1 MWLLQ
6 ELVALIPPPQQPN
19 PMTKA
24 CIVRPT
30 LSTGGADRVTLTLMR
45 ELPKHGIAPELILL
59 RKEGATLDRAVGTV
73 HSLEARSLWTSVPPL
88 ARLLRRL
95 RPDVLFSTSSGT
107 NVPALLAWE
116 LLGKPFRVVLSE
128 RNVLFHGGYTTKRV
142 ALAAAKRLLYPRAD
156 QVTVISGGIGDQLV
170 QELRLPREKISVVFN
185 PVVTE
190 ELHMGAKAPVAHRFF
205 DGSAPVILGVGRFVK
220 EKAFDVLLRAFAI
233 VRREHGARLLLLG
246 EGPLRGPLE
255 LLAQELGIAEHI
267 DMPGFDPN
275 PFKYMAR
282 ASVFVLT
289 SEHEGLP
296 GVLIQA
302 MACGTPVIST
312 DCPAGPSEI
321 IERPGQDGFL
331 VPVGDVAQV
340 AARMSEL
347 LSNSEL
353 RCAIGAGGR
362 TASKKFEVDASM
374 RLYLEAIW
382 PGSQRAVPNV

>member
-1 MWLLQ
+1 
-6 ELVALIPPPQQPN
+6 
-19 PMTKA
+19 MTKA
-24 CIVRPT
+24 CILRPT

-45 ELPKHGIAPELILL
+45 ELPKHGIKPELILL

-73 HSLEARSLWTSVPPL
+73 HSLEARSLWTAVPPL

-128 RNVLFHGGYTTKRV
+128 RNVLFHGGYTAKRV
-142 ALAAAKRLLYPRAD
+142 VLAAAKRMLYPRAD
-156 QVTVISGGIGDQLV
+156 QVTVISGGIGEQLV
-170 QELRLPREKISVVFN
+170 QELRLPRDKISVVFN
-185 PVVTE
+185 PVVTD
-190 ELHMGAKAPVAHRFF
+190 ELYRGAAAPITHRFF
-205 DGSAPVILGVGRFVK
+205 DGGAPVVLGVGRFVK
-220 EKAFDVLLRAFAI
+220 EKAFDVLLRAFAL
-233 VRREHGARLLLLG
+233 VRREHDARLLLLG
-246 EGPLRGPLE
+246 DGPLRKPLE
-255 LLAQELGIAEHI
+255 SLVQELGIGAYV

-289 SEHEGLP
+289 SVHEGLP

-331 VPVGDVAQV
+331 VPVGDVPAI
-340 AARMSEL
+340 AERISEL
-347 LSNSEL
+347 LANSEL
-353 RCAIGAGGR
+353 RRAIGEGGR
-362 TASKKFEVDASM
+362 SAARKFDVDSSL
-374 RLYLEAIW
+374 RLYLAAIW
-382 PGSQRAVPNV
+382 PGSQHTMTDA